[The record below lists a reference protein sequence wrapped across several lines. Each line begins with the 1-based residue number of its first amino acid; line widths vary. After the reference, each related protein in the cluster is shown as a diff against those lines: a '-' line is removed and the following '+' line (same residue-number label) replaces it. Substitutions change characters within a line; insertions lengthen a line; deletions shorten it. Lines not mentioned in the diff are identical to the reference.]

1 MLKMKYVGNG
11 ETGLTVNNVY
21 PILFVNGSVGS
32 PRGII
37 INDAGN
43 LYNTA
48 ESLLTT
54 SQWVVDSASYIGCVS
69 I

>member
-11 ETGLTVNNVY
+11 ETGLTVNKVY
-21 PILFVNGSVGS
+21 PILFINGSVGA

-37 INDAGN
+37 FDDAWH

-54 SQWVVDSASYIGCVS
+54 SQWTVDSASYVGCIAV
-69 I
+69 

>member
-11 ETGLTVNNVY
+11 ETGLTVNKVY
-21 PILFVNGSVGS
+21 TILFINGSVGA

-37 INDAGN
+37 LDDAGH

-48 ESLLTT
+48 ENLLTT
-54 SQWVVDSASYIGCVS
+54 SQWVVDSASYIGCIAV
-69 I
+69 